1 MKTTAQ
7 NVLVKAIQ
15 YISSNDLENFQSI
28 ISLFPLDTL
37 NQEAFDSLFV
47 KFITAAHLANAVS
60 IAQYILAL
68 YSASHDVMTNAIP
81 YDTYIFFLF
90 QLDDSIV
97 SWIAKVVEQEYSSA
111 VYHLTNLLNYDP
123 SETTLRAAQRVINI
137 FGTSSITQSSLK
149 ELLDKAQDQ
158 ENGKFIPLL
167 LEIKSKIS
175 DFLPKPN
182 WVSSSSKE
190 NKTETELLDQ
200 ADKIAVNM
208 LTKKV
213 QILPIDDAVEF
224 LTAGLNRQGISTEE
238 MEEATDS
245 IRQLYAGLT
254 NAQRINLLSDG
265 EKTKDIYYLH
275 DDTQLFRILGPTN
288 MLIGVNLAEDHEC
301 CRYGGCRMMLCRCFE
316 RYDEDIDEDVV
327 DESDEVDW
335 FTGICLECGNNI
347 RHRWYACRRPM
358 ISGGWSGC
366 YCSWKCV
373 SEASTDMLQLNLIK
387 INEANMNSIGIEDR
401 IEDT

>member
-1 MKTTAQ
+1 MQ
-7 NVLVKAIQ
+7 FHMIH
-15 YISSNDLENFQSI
+15 ISS
-28 ISLFPLDTL
+28 
-37 NQEAFDSLFV
+37 
-47 KFITAAHLANAVS
+47 
-60 IAQYILAL
+60 
-68 YSASHDVMTNAIP
+68 
-81 YDTYIFFLF
+81 FLF